1 MIVLTSSYL
10 TGPERMNLAGL
21 LTAYYVVQ
29 FTLKEPLVGGQRIH
43 SVHITQF
50 ILKAPLVRVQKIR

>member
-10 TGPERMNLAGL
+10 AGPERMNLAGL

-43 SVHITQF
+43 SVHIFHF
-50 ILKAPLVRVQKIR
+50 ILKVPFVTV